1 MNVLIIGGGAR
12 EHALARQI
20 ASELGTTVVC
30 APGNPGIAREVPVAP
45 VDVTD
50 PDAVLAL
57 ADAIGAHL
65 TVIGPEAPLAAGVA
79 DRFLRAGRPI
89 FGPTRAAAQLETSKA
104 FAKGIMARHNVPT
117 AASIV
122 CDTADEAMRA
132 IASGQ
137 LGWPLVVK
145 ADGLAAG
152 KGVVIAPDRP
162 SAEAAVRAAMID
174 DAFGAAGARVVLE
187 ECLTGEELS
196 YFVIASGERFVA
208 CGSAQDHKRLLD
220 GDHGPNT
227 GGMGAFAPSVL
238 MTDELRSR
246 IDREVVTPVLAGM
259 AAEGTPFVGFL
270 YCGLML
276 AADGPKVIE
285 FNCRFGDP
293 EAQVVLPLLAQ
304 PLAPLLLAASTGAA
318 LPAHAEFSTDVAVG
332 VVLASAGYPSQPQ
345 TGQVINGLE
354 RAAAQHPTVLLRFAS
369 VAEHDGRLVTA
380 GGRVLTVVGR
390 AGTYADAIRSA
401 YAAADCIAFEGL
413 QRRSDIGARAL
424 RPRPSHEQ
432 P

>member
-20 ASELGTTVVC
+20 ASEPGTTVVC

-45 VDVTD
+45 VDVND

-104 FAKGIMARHNVPT
+104 FAKGIMERHGVPT

-122 CDTADEAMRA
+122 CETADEAMRA
-132 IASGQ
+132 TASGQ
-137 LGWPLVVK
+137 LGWPVVVK

-196 YFVIASGERFVA
+196 YFVIAAGERFVA
-208 CGSAQDHKRLLD
+208 CGSAQDHKRLFD

-238 MTDELRSR
+238 MTDELRAR

-276 AADGPKVIE
+276 AADGPKVNE

-413 QRRSDIGARAL
+413 QRRSDIGARAQ
-424 RPRPSHEQ
+424 RPLPSHEQ

>member
-1 MNVLIIGGGAR
+1 MNVLIVGGGAR
-12 EHALARQI
+12 EHALARQM
-20 ASELGTTVVC
+20 ASEPGTAVVC
-30 APGNPGIAREVPVAP
+30 APGNPGIALDVSVAP
-45 VDVTD
+45 LDATD

-57 ADAIGAHL
+57 AEAIDAHL
-65 TVIGPEAPLAAGVA
+65 TVVGPEAPLAAGVV

-89 FGPTRAAAQLETSKA
+89 FGPTKAAAQLETSKA
-104 FAKGIMARHNVPT
+104 FAKGIMERHGVPT
-117 AASIV
+117 AASVV
-122 CDTADEAMRA
+122 CDTALEAMCA
-132 IASGQ
+132 LESGQ
-137 LGWPLVVK
+137 LGWPVVVK

-174 DAFGAAGARVVLE
+174 DVFGAAGARVVLE

-196 YFVIASGERFVA
+196 YFVIAAGERFVA
-208 CGSAQDHKRLLD
+208 FGSAQDHKRLLD
-220 GDHGPNT
+220 GDRGPNT

-238 MTDELRSR
+238 MTDSLRAR
-246 IDREVVTPVLAGM
+246 IDDEVVRPVLAGM

-276 AADGPKVIE
+276 TADGPKVIE

-304 PLAPLLLAASTGAA
+304 PLAPLLLAASTNAA
-318 LPAHAEFSTDVAVG
+318 LPTHAVFSTDVAVG
-332 VVLASAGYPSQPQ
+332 VILASAGYPSHPE
-345 TGQVINGLE
+345 TGQVIGGLE
-354 RAAAQHPTVLLRFAS
+354 RIAAEHPAALLRFAS
-369 VAEHDGRLVTA
+369 VATRDGQLVTA

-390 AGTYADAIRSA
+390 AGTYAEAIRSA
-401 YAAADCIAFEGL
+401 YAAADCIQFAGL

-424 RPRPSHEQ
+424 SPSRRP
-432 P
+432 

>member
-20 ASELGTTVVC
+20 ASEPGTVVVC
-30 APGNPGIAREVPVAP
+30 APGNPGIARDVTVAP
-45 VDVTD
+45 VDAND

-57 ADAIGAHL
+57 AEVIGAHL

-79 DRFLRAGRPI
+79 DAFRRAGRPV

-104 FAKGIMARHNVPT
+104 FAKGIMFRHGVPT
-117 AASIV
+117 AAAIV
-122 CDTADEAMRA
+122 CETADEAMRA
-132 IASGQ
+132 LASGQ
-137 LGWPLVVK
+137 LGWPVVVK

-152 KGVVIAPDRP
+152 KGVVIALDLA
-162 SAEAAVRAAMID
+162 SGEAAVRAAMIE

-196 YFVIASGERFVA
+196 YFVIAAGERFVA

-220 GDHGPNT
+220 GDRGPNT

-238 MTDELRSR
+238 MTDALRAQ
-246 IDREVVTPVLAGM
+246 IDREVVAPVLAGM
-259 AAEGTPFVGFL
+259 VAEGTPFVGFL

-276 AADGPKVIE
+276 TADGPKVIE

-293 EAQVVLPLLAQ
+293 EAQVVLPLLAE
-304 PLAPLLLAASTGAA
+304 PLAPLLLAASTNAA
-318 LPAHAEFSTDVAVG
+318 LPATAMFSTDVSVG

-345 TGQVINGLE
+345 SGHIIDGIE
-354 RAAAQHPTVLLRFAS
+354 RVAAGHPAVLLRYAS
-369 VAEHDGRLVTA
+369 VADRNGRLVTA

-390 AGTYADAIRSA
+390 AGTYAEAIRSA
-401 YAAADCIAFEGL
+401 YAAADCIRFDGL

-424 RPRPSHEQ
+424 YPHPSPDQ

>member
-20 ASELGTTVVC
+20 ASEPGTTVVC

-45 VDVTD
+45 VDVND

-104 FAKGIMARHNVPT
+104 FAKGIMERHGVPT

-122 CDTADEAMRA
+122 CETADEAMRA
-132 IASGQ
+132 TASGQ
-137 LGWPLVVK
+137 LGWPVVVK

-174 DAFGAAGARVVLE
+174 DVFGAAGARVVLE

-196 YFVIASGERFVA
+196 YFVIAAGERFVA
-208 CGSAQDHKRLLD
+208 CGSAQDHKRLFD

-424 RPRPSHEQ
+424 RPLPSNEQ